1 MSELDVIVEIKAVMY
16 KALDDDDNINKVV
29 KSKIYME
36 NKLTLKFYQKTPRDK
51 NLTRILVS
59 HYVAETLIYS
69 SSG

>member
-36 NKLTLKFYQKTPRDK
+36 NKLTLKFYQKTPKRQK
-51 NLTRILVS
+51 S
-59 HYVAETLIYS
+59 HPNIGAPLC
-69 SSG
+69 G